1 MDRGS
6 RFGTV
11 DRRSARPAHPS
22 RPHPGVERRQL
33 PPQPEPPQTDPIR
46 RTLNSAP
53 PNAPRGRRAC
63 SATLQTPFYPAYST
77 TSRRPTGLVLLRP
90 SGLVLLR
97 PRHLFLEGLTRLG

>member
-1 MDRGS
+1 MDRSPALG
-6 RFGTV
+6 RV

-22 RPHPGVERRQL
+22 RPHPGDERRQL
-33 PPQPEPPQTDPIR
+33 PSQAEPPRTDPIR

-53 PNAPRGRRAC
+53 PNAPRGRRAS
-63 SATLQTPFYPAYST
+63 SATLQSPFYPAYST
-77 TSRRPTGLVLLRP
+77 SSRRPTGLVLLSP